1 MKNLYNDIN
10 KLVKDDELAD
20 EITIIAKRHLLIE
33 LNRIRNEKGN
43 NAR

>member
-20 EITIIAKRHLLIE
+20 EITLIAKKHLLIE
-33 LNRIRNEKGN
+33 LNRIQNERRN
-43 NAR
+43 NAG